1 MAKLTAAKRANLSP
15 KTFAG
20 PDRSFPIPD
29 KAHARA
35 ALQDLPKAKGLST
48 GQKATIRSRAQSKLG
63 HTAKQRTGKTRTW
76 TGK

>member
-1 MAKLTAAKRANLSP
+1 MARLTSKQRNKLPA

-35 ALQDLPKAKGLST
+35 ALQDLPKAKGLNLA
-48 GQKATIRSRAQSKLG
+48 QAAKIRAAANKKLG
-63 HTAKQRTGKTRTW
+63 K
-76 TGK
+76 